1 MGDME
6 DGKGAAVAVL
16 AAAAGLLIGANL
28 GKIGVALRPV
38 GQWIRKTAGAA
49 YGGAAK
55 FVLKRKEALEDAI
68 AQARVKT
75 AVQAE

>member
-28 GKIGVALRPV
+28 GKIRE
-38 GQWIRKTAGAA
+38 TAGAA

-55 FVLKRKEALEDAI
+55 FVLGRKEALEDAI
-68 AQARVKT
+68 AKVRVKA